1 MCLTGDF
8 YGIISTYAM
17 QLNTGNFILT
27 NSGLEVLWQSF
38 DHPTY
43 TLLPRMTL
51 GINDWSL
58 KSWKSKEDPAPGN
71 FSLKLEYWY
80 WLTLMEG
87 SKVYWASSID
97 SLDVLS
103 YDLSL
108 RYVTWPIN
116 NTS

>member
-1 MCLTGDF
+1 MWLIGDF
-8 YGIISTYAM
+8 YGIIGTYAM
-17 QLNTGNFILT
+17 LLNTGNFILID
-27 NSGLEVLWQSF
+27 SGLEVLWQSF
-38 DHPTY
+38 DHPIDN
-43 TLLPRMTL
+43 LLPRMTL

-80 WLTLMEG
+80 RLTLMEE

-108 RYVTWPIN
+108 GYVTWPIN